1 MTLDVAFLR
10 APRFKPRLTYFLYR
24 TALTH
29 RVPLLDLPS
38 GIFPRW
44 GGVVYGCPLPSM
56 HILHAD
62 HKVWAMP
69 LALKINLKELPENNY
84 PIFVGSDIFG
94 LK

>member
-1 MTLDVAFLR
+1 MTFLR

-29 RVPLLDLPS
+29 RVPLLDLSS
-38 GIFPRW
+38 GIFPRLRE
-44 GGVVYGCPLPSM
+44 GGVWVYPLPSR

-62 HKVWAMP
+62 HEVWTMP
-69 LALKINLKELPENNY
+69 LALKINLKALPENNY